1 MPFGDTAGQRPTSIR
16 GEVRLPRR
24 EQYLTSRR
32 SWRDEVL
39 YFLLVDRF
47 SDGREGQ
54 RPALDRTNRSAARP
68 SIDGAAWQW
77 QPWWLSGREHWQGG
91 TLKGVTSQLG
101 YLEDLGVTAIWLS
114 PVFKQRLHLDTY
126 HGYGIQDFLDVD
138 PRFGTRRDLVDLV
151 KAAHDRQM
159 RVILDVIFNH
169 SGSKW
174 VYPGGALKLP
184 YSRGYYDFGTWLG
197 RDGAQIAA
205 IGGADDG
212 AWPREVQDPDAYTRA
227 GSANLADD
235 TR

>member
-1 MPFGDTAGQRPTSIR
+1 
-16 GEVRLPRR
+16 
-24 EQYLTSRR
+24 
-32 SWRDEVL
+32 
-39 YFLLVDRF
+39 
-47 SDGREGQ
+47 
-54 RPALDRTNRSAARP
+54 
-68 SIDGAAWQW
+68 
-77 QPWWLSGREHWQGG
+77 
-91 TLKGVTSQLG
+91 VTSQLG
-101 YLEDLGVTAIWLS
+101 YLEDLGVTAIWLEPGVQAAS
-114 PVFKQRLHLDTY
+114 PSRRVLRLGHPGL
-126 HGYGIQDFLDVD
+126 LDVD